1 MKKLFLVS
9 AAAGALLLGGCAAD
23 QPAVAPEPEPIQLV
37 DASVPGVRISYASEQ
52 VATATKVMNARIIRK
67 DAVPKLAFELVN
79 FTRASI
85 PVEYKVQWVDVD
97 GAPLQ
102 STAAWQQT
110 TVSGMEAKP
119 VVSIGKSTSAATAY
133 VTVRFPT
140 SVEIYVPTP
149 DPVEKMRI
157 ERQVIDEYNA
167 RLAAGEVPM

>member
-1 MKKLFLVS
+1 M
-9 AAAGALLLGGCAAD
+9 
-23 QPAVAPEPEPIQLV
+23 
-37 DASVPGVRISYASEQ
+37 PGVRISYASEQ

-67 DAVPKLAFELVN
+67 DAFPKLAFELVN

-119 VVSIGKSTSAATAY
+119 G
-133 VTVRFPT
+133 RL
-140 SVEIYVPTP
+140 
-149 DPVEKMRI
+149 D
-157 ERQVIDEYNA
+157 RQVHERRDRLCHGPLPDE
-167 RLAAGEVPM
+167 R